1 MFYLPLTGGC
11 SAWLVSAAF
20 PAQLTRIIGR
30 WRSRATLRGSKPPAE
45 WSFLRTNTP
54 QVAATTGF
62 FAAAKNPRRR
72 RSAAV
77 AARPGEGI
85 GPVVGGGPRRHAPP
99 PAVGGAG
106 GPPLGGLGAA
116 SQEVGLG
123 VDGGGD
129 RGGQADTKRG

>member
-54 QVAATTGF
+54 QVAATIGF
-62 FAAAKNPRRR
+62 FAADKNQRRR
-72 RSAAV
+72 LSAAV
-77 AARPGEGI
+77 AARSEEHTSELQSLVRNSYD
-85 GPVVGGGPRRHAPP
+85 VVCLNKNKQQRSDGRGAGV
-99 PAVGGAG
+99 AVGG
-106 GPPLGGLGAA
+106 
-116 SQEVGLG
+116 E
-123 VDGGGD
+123 
-129 RGGQADTKRG
+129 